1 MARQSCLAYFAMSSQ
16 RDFQSSSFW
25 KGILLTIEISFRK
38 LRNRSQKSAKWGTF
52 SRVKWIVLDII
63 YHHYPPF
70 NLKNVIQN
78 VASSH
83 MKPNHRP
90 FWHFWHF
97 WKFPWFWTSSNKNM
111 SAQTQSSHRPRHQ
124 KRVKLSRLNEW
135 LIVSILQMS
144 HLWVT
149 DDVVSKNKKVWNS
162 YARIRLPEEL
172 YRERNY
178 FWENHNHGNFFLFN
192 YLLN

>member
-1 MARQSCLAYFAMSSQ
+1 MLWKI
-16 RDFQSSSFW
+16 DFQSSSFW
-25 KGILLTIEISFRK
+25 KGILLAIEISFRK
-38 LRNRSQKSAKWGTF
+38 LRNLSQKSAKWGTF

-135 LIVSILQMS
+135 LIDSILQK
-144 HLWVT
+144 WVIYESLMMLSVKIKRFEIPT
-149 DDVVSKNKKVWNS
+149 LEFDSQRS
-162 YARIRLPEEL
+162 FTGREIIFERITTTVI
-172 YRERNY
+172 
-178 FWENHNHGNFFLFN
+178 FF
-192 YLLN
+192 YLIIY

>member
-1 MARQSCLAYFAMSSQ
+1 M
-16 RDFQSSSFW
+16 
-25 KGILLTIEISFRK
+25 TIEISFRK

-78 VASSH
+78 VASPH

-90 FWHFWHF
+90 FWHFLALLKVPLILNF
-97 WKFPWFWTSSNKNM
+97 IEQKCVRPNPKFSS
-111 SAQTQSSHRPRHQ
+111 SAKICPQ
-124 KRVKLSRLNEW
+124 KRVKLSRLKEW
-135 LIVSILQMS
+135 LIDSILLLS

-162 YARIRLPEEL
+162 FARICLPEE
-172 YRERNY
+172 RERNY
-178 FWENHNHGNFFLFN
+178 FWDNHHHGNFF
-192 YLLN
+192 YLIIY